1 MVKNDVQAT
10 TDFEKTQMAERR
22 TEVVGRDFVGEIVHE
37 TITRN
42 NCRKGN
48 RVKFQIISLDGRKK
62 KTTTKNRIFKSNG
75 RSSRV
80 AFFEFRALVFY
91 ALKNNVDYYF
101 DENLA

>member
-1 MVKNDVQAT
+1 MIKNDVQAT

-62 KTTTKNRIFKSNG
+62 NNDKKSHLQIKWSELA
-75 RSSRV
+75 RCVFRVSSSR
-80 AFFEFRALVFY
+80 FLCT
-91 ALKNNVDYYF
+91 KK
-101 DENLA
+101 